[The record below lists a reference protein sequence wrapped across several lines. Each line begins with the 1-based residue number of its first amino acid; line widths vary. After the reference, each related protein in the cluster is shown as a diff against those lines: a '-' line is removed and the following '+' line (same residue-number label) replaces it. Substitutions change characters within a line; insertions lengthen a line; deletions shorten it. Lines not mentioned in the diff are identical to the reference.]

1 MNLESIFLV
10 GAGGFLGAIARYLL
24 NVGVE
29 QLLPSTTVFP
39 YGVVAINV
47 AGCLT
52 IGLLGGLATSH
63 GMFSAGTGSRVF
75 LFVGVLGGFTTFSA
89 FGYDTL
95 ILARDG
101 YALLA
106 LGNVALQIVLGL
118 GAVWV
123 GYKLAVL
130 T

>member
-1 MNLESIFLV
+1 ML
-10 GAGGFLGAIARYLL
+10 GDRPAGWLGDLPR
-24 NVGVE
+24 NV
-29 QLLPSTTVFP
+29 QRR
-39 YGVVAINV
+39 
-47 AGCLT
+47 
-52 IGLLGGLATSH
+52 
-63 GMFSAGTGSRVF
+63 TGSRVF

-101 YALLA
+101 YMLLA